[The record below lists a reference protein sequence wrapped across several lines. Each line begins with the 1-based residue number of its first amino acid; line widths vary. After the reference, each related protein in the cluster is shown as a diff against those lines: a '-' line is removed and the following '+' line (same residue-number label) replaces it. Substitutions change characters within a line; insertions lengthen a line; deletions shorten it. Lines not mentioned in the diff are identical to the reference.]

1 MELLPRRM
9 ELLLTRYDHKD
20 AAKIASSRRESAVMH
35 ILLHGAITDA
45 AAAHAG

>member
-1 MELLPRRM
+1 MALLLKRM
-9 ELLLTRYDHKD
+9 VLLLTRYDHKD
-20 AAKIASSRRESAVMH
+20 AAKLASSRPESVVMH